1 MKYGPISAAISAM
14 IKAIANPSS
23 VVCTVSP
30 FEPAPARPH
39 PPPPNQRRS
48 SAIYAIYRD
57 NCGEVTATPRGGLT
71 RRPSPARGQLFEAA
85 QDKGPPPFRISG
97 AGAPQVRQ
105 AAQQRRDRDLG
116 LDARQLGAEAKVNA
130 ATKRQRTYIGAG
142 DIETIRPVRI
152 NSRVAIG
159 RTQQAQHA
167 LAFRDFLAAEVVDV
181 LQRHPA
187 AQLHRGV
194 VTQEFL
200 DGIGDEAGLGPEPRE
215 LIG

>member
-39 PPPPNQRRS
+39 PPPPPNQLRS
-48 SAIYAIYRD
+48 SAIYRD

-71 RRPSPARGQLFEAA
+71 RMPSPAGRQLFEAA
-85 QDKGPPPFRISG
+85 QDKGRPPCRIFG
-97 AGAPQVRQ
+97 AAEPQVRE

-130 ATKRQRTYIGAG
+130 AAKGQRAHIGAG
-142 DIETIRPVRI
+142 
-152 NSRVAIG
+152 
-159 RTQQAQHA
+159 
-167 LAFRDFLAAEVVDV
+167 
-181 LQRHPA
+181 
-187 AQLHRGV
+187 
-194 VTQEFL
+194 
-200 DGIGDEAGLGPEPRE
+200 
-215 LIG
+215 